1 MEKDKSL
8 SEKETDGDYDYSDEF
23 FYDEDT
29 DNDELKKEEDTEE
42 EKEEEEDEEEEEK
55 DKREKDLEEDIEEE
69 KEHDGRYSIFFLII
83 LLYRRLSFES
93 LLRNSD
99 KDWEKEAKKKIRID
113 LVDPLVERRKTIYEL
128 DSYEASGPSI
138 YDILQLGKID
148 DETQLPPSPQL
159 SREIRYSVSMGT
171 AGVAR
176 INLSSLT
183 QKILGCVIDEN
194 VTTEYPWVWVKKEI
208 IEDNLD
214 LHSESSEFLPMKNE
228 ILEYPEERMLIGYA
242 PSVTEEG
249 QFYICLSTE
258 AKGAV
263 LQQIQM
269 QRREHEIHVRSA
281 VYKHPAKWKD
291 LGSGK
296 EVDENV
302 VKNQR
307 PQLEIKVVSTANLLN
322 VPMNLVDRSADDQR
336 DGYIDLL
343 PYRQTFENVSRNTIS
358 RSTQVTP
365 GTKDNE
371 AQTAPSIP
379 ANSWFQYRYEYKPI
393 DISAFTEEDTDNL
406 TRFLRRNTDT
416 MCDQLQMNATWDIY
430 ADDYRNL
437 VYYERDTKAPIPVGY
452 KEHQSFYDGKL
463 TKQKVINDL
472 SWHPLWTGI
481 ACATYTHHSKAEHF
495 VGQRA
500 YDEVLRDSKGDNLA
514 LIWSFNDCLSPKLIL
529 ECPREITAISICPLN
544 SNVIIGGC
552 VNGQIAIW
560 SIPGRIENVEAV
572 TVHTSAQVRYR
583 IAMRS
588 LMRWMRETV
597 GSSVVRPVAMSSL
610 QHSQKGA
617 ITQIAWIPPYHK
629 VEKNGRIQSLAAGTT
644 LEDLPW
650 QFVTSSMDGT
660 IAFWDLKLVPKTF
673 MSFGLSR
680 LTRIET
686 KDKENS
692 TKKETTLKEKQKQGT
707 LPYALLESTSPF
719 EKFNRIW
726 KPYYMLFIH
735 YPNENR
741 RPVLSTFTMHSSKL
755 NKQLDE
761 PFPIIKTDITMRR
774 YYKLIKEKP
783 DYNMKPEILIGTI
796 EGYVG
801 LVTWEGF
808 KIDTNLTGNHE
819 ECKWKWMKR
828 IHDGPVTHMARSEY
842 HEKIVATVGG
852 HIFAIWREDYEEPII
867 WKKSNLSY
875 TGCTWGNFRP
885 TILVLVRIDGTIEIW
900 DFIVKGQE
908 PIITQSVSGRI
919 ITGIYTHELPLD
931 PQCVGICDFNG
942 TLRIFTAPPT
952 LLRFDVSDITW
963 MQNYADQQVDRVYL
977 QLLIFHY
984 RFPFRY
990 KANINVQF
998 ILSEQIAK
1006 FKDWQDAWNER
1017 NFERIDKKKKLE
1029 EREAEEKRIE
1039 TERKLREEM
1048 DEILRKAEEEERR
1061 KRKIRKPWQFIED
1074 AKEHWHEMEMKRMQ
1088 ITILEKKGL
1097 RRDVL
1102 ERQRAPVLKLRQE
1115 TQKKE
1120 RQIREILQQRD
1131 QIFQETVTY
1140 LFPEKE
1146 IDHHKYTLDQKDI
1159 SLPYIKPIPYEDKIS
1174 TREDIEESLLQKEAQ
1189 QIIEEFREVQEEAL
1203 EKLLYQRS
1211 DHVFD
1216 WPTVLMEAKQRRYN
1230 MNIMLLNKNSC

>member
-1 MEKDKSL
+1 
-8 SEKETDGDYDYSDEF
+8 
-23 FYDEDT
+23 
-29 DNDELKKEEDTEE
+29 
-42 EKEEEEDEEEEEK
+42 
-55 DKREKDLEEDIEEE
+55 
-69 KEHDGRYSIFFLII
+69 
-83 LLYRRLSFES
+83 RLSFES

-99 KDWEKEAKKKIRID
+99 RDWEKEAKKKIHID
-113 LVDPLVERRKTIYEL
+113 LVDPLVERRRTIYEL
-128 DSYEASGPSI
+128 DSYQASGPSV
-138 YDILQLGKID
+138 YDILKLGKID
-148 DETQLPPSPQL
+148 DETQLPSSPQL
-159 SREIRYSVSMGT
+159 SREIRYTVSMGT
-171 AGVAR
+171 AGIAR
-176 INLSSLT
+176 IDLSSLT

-258 AKGAV
+258 AKEAV

-281 VYKHPAKWKD
+281 VYKHPAEWKD

-307 PQLEIKVVSTANLLN
+307 PQFEIKVVSTANLLN

-371 AQTAPSIP
+371 AQTEPSIP
-379 ANSWFQYRYEYKPI
+379 ANSWFQYRYEYEPI

-406 TRFLRRNTDT
+406 TRFLRRNTDI
-416 MCDQLQMNATWDIY
+416 MCDQVQMNATWDIY

-437 VYYERDTKAPIPVGY
+437 VYYEKDTKAPIPVGY

-463 TKQKVINDL
+463 TKQRVINDL

-481 ACATYTHHSKAEHF
+481 ACATYTYHSKSEPF
-495 VGQRA
+495 VGQRT
-500 YDEVLRDSKGDNLA
+500 YDEVLRDSKGNNLA

-529 ECPREITAISICPLN
+529 ECPRQITAISICPLN

-552 VNGQIAIW
+552 TNGQIAIW

-572 TVHTSAQVRYR
+572 IVHTSAQVRYTH
-583 IAMRS
+583 AMRS

-629 VEKNGRIQSLAAGTT
+629 VEKNGRIQSLAAGTM

-650 QFVTSSMDGT
+650 QFVTCSMDGT
-660 IAFWDLKLVPKTF
+660 IAFWDLKLVPRTF
-673 MSFGLSR
+673 M
-680 LTRIET
+680 EHA
-686 KDKENS
+686 
-692 TKKETTLKEKQKQGT
+692 TKKENPLEEKQKQET
-707 LPYALLESTSPF
+707 LPHALLESTSPF
-719 EKFNRIW
+719 ETLNRIW
-726 KPYYMLFIH
+726 EPYYILFIH
-735 YPNENR
+735 YPNESR
-741 RPVLSTFTMHSSKL
+741 RPVLTTFTMRSSKL
-755 NKQLDE
+755 KKQLDE
-761 PFPIIKTDITMRR
+761 PFQIIKKDITARR
-774 YYKLIKEKP
+774 YYKLVKEKS
-783 DYNMKPEILIGTI
+783 DFSMKPEFLIGTI

-808 KIDTNLTGNHE
+808 DANLTGNSE
-819 ECKWKWMKR
+819 ECQWKWMKR
-828 IHDGPVTHMARSEY
+828 IHDGPVTHMVRSEY

-852 HIFAIWREDYEEPII
+852 HIFAIWRDDYEEPII
-867 WKKSNLSY
+867 WKKSSLSY

-952 LLRFDVSDITW
+952 LLTFDVSDITW
-963 MQNYADQQVDRVYL
+963 MQNYADQQVDR
-977 QLLIFHY
+977 
-984 RFPFRY
+984 
-990 KANINVQF
+990 
-998 ILSEQIAK
+998 IAK

-1029 EREAEEKRIE
+1029 EKEAEEKRID

-1061 KRKIRKPWQFIED
+1061 KRKIRKPWQFIEE
-1074 AKEHWHEMEMKRMQ
+1074 AKEHWHEMEMKHMQ
-1088 ITILEKKGL
+1088 IAILEKKGL

-1115 TQKKE
+1115 AQEKDRK
-1120 RQIREILQQRD
+1120 IREILQQGD
-1131 QIFQETVTY
+1131 QIFHETVTF

-1146 IDHHKYTLDQKDI
+1146 IDRKHTLDQKDT
-1159 SLPYIKPIPYEDKIS
+1159 SLPYIKAIPFKDKIS
-1174 TREDIEESLLQKEAQ
+1174 TREDDMEKSLLQKKAQ

-1203 EKLLYQRS
+1203 EKLLYQRI

-1230 MNIMLLNKNSC
+1230 MNIMLNKNSC

>member
-1 MEKDKSL
+1 
-8 SEKETDGDYDYSDEF
+8 
-23 FYDEDT
+23 
-29 DNDELKKEEDTEE
+29 
-42 EKEEEEDEEEEEK
+42 
-55 DKREKDLEEDIEEE
+55 
-69 KEHDGRYSIFFLII
+69 
-83 LLYRRLSFES
+83 
-93 LLRNSD
+93 
-99 KDWEKEAKKKIRID
+99 
-113 LVDPLVERRKTIYEL
+113 
-128 DSYEASGPSI
+128 
-138 YDILQLGKID
+138 
-148 DETQLPPSPQL
+148 
-159 SREIRYSVSMGT
+159 MGT
-171 AGVAR
+171 AGIAR
-176 INLSSLT
+176 IDLSSLT
-183 QKILGCVIDEN
+183 QKSLGCVIDEN

-258 AKGAV
+258 AKEAV

-307 PQLEIKVVSTANLLN
+307 PKLEIKVVSTANLLN

-365 GTKDNE
+365 STKDNE

-379 ANSWFQYRYEYKPI
+379 ANSWFQYRYEYEPI

-406 TRFLRRNTDT
+406 TRFLRRNTDI
-416 MCDQLQMNATWDIY
+416 MCDQVQMNATWDIY
-430 ADDYRNL
+430 ADDYTNL
-437 VYYERDTKAPIPVGY
+437 VHYERDTKAPIPVGY
-452 KEHQSFYDGKL
+452 NEHQSFYDGKV

-481 ACATYTHHSKAEHF
+481 LCATYTHHSKDEHF
-495 VGQRA
+495 VGQRT
-500 YDEVLRDSKGDNLA
+500 YDEVLRDSKGDNVA

-552 VNGQIAIW
+552 ANGQIAIW

-572 TVHTSAQVRYR
+572 IVHTSAQVRYR
-583 IAMRS
+583 IAMRG

-597 GSSVVRPVAMSSL
+597 GSSVIRPVAMSSL
-610 QHSQKGA
+610 QHSQKGT

-629 VEKNGRIQSLAAGTT
+629 VEKNGRIQSLAASTT

-660 IAFWDLKLVPKTF
+660 IAFWDLKLVHRT
-673 MSFGLSR
+673 
-680 LTRIET
+680 E
-686 KDKENS
+686 DV
-692 TKKETTLKEKQKQGT
+692 TKKETLLKEKQKQGT
-707 LPYALLESTSPF
+707 LPHALLESTSPF
-719 EKFNRIW
+719 EMLNRIW
-726 KPYYMLFIH
+726 KPYYVLFIH

-741 RPVLSTFTMHSSKL
+741 RTVLSTFTMYYPNLK
-755 NKQLDE
+755 KQLDE
-761 PFPIIKTDITMRR
+761 PFPIIKTDITARR
-774 YYKLIKEKP
+774 YYKLIQEKS
-783 DYNMKPEILIGTI
+783 DYIMKPEIFIGTI

-808 KIDTNLTGNHE
+808 EFDTKLTSNRE

-828 IHDGPVTHMARSEY
+828 IHDGPVTHMVRSKY

-852 HIFAIWREDYEEPII
+852 HIFAIWREDYVEPII

-885 TILVLVRIDGTIEIW
+885 TILVLVRIDGTMEIW

-952 LLRFDVSDITW
+952 LLTFDVSDITW
-963 MQNYADQQVDRVYL
+963 MQNYADQQVDR
-977 QLLIFHY
+977 
-984 RFPFRY
+984 
-990 KANINVQF
+990 
-998 ILSEQIAK
+998 
-1006 FKDWQDAWNER
+1006 
-1017 NFERIDKKKKLE
+1017 
-1029 EREAEEKRIE
+1029 
-1039 TERKLREEM
+1039 
-1048 DEILRKAEEEERR
+1048 
-1061 KRKIRKPWQFIED
+1061 IRKPWQFIEE
-1074 AKEHWHEMEMKRMQ
+1074 AKERWHEMEMKRMQ

-1115 TQKKE
+1115 AQKKE

-1140 LFPEKE
+1140 LFPEQE
-1146 IDHHKYTLDQKDI
+1146 IDHKHTLDQMDT
-1159 SLPYIKPIPYEDKIS
+1159 SLPYIKPIPLKDQIS
-1174 TREDIEESLLQKEAQ
+1174 TRKVIEESLVQEKTQ
-1189 QIIEEFREVQEEAL
+1189 HIIEEFLEVQEEAL
-1203 EKLLYQRS
+1203 EKLMYQRF

-1230 MNIMLLNKNSC
+1230 MNITLLNKNSC

>member
-1 MEKDKSL
+1 MENDKES
-8 SEKETDGDYDYSDEF
+8 DGDYDYGDEF
-23 FYDEDT
+23 FDDENT
-29 DNDELKKEEDTEE
+29 DNNERRRDDDTEEEE
-42 EKEEEEDEEEEEK
+42 EKEEKEEKEEEK
-55 DKREKDLEEDIEEE
+55 KIEQDLEEE
-69 KEHDGRYSIFFLII
+69 KEQDDR
-83 LLYRRLSFES
+83 
-93 LLRNSD
+93 
-99 KDWEKEAKKKIRID
+99 DWEEEAKTKIHINF
-113 LVDPLVERRKTIYEL
+113 VDHPPIEKRRKTIFEL
-128 DSYEASGPSI
+128 DSYQASGPSV
-138 YDILQLGKID
+138 YDILKLGKID
-148 DETQLPPSPQL
+148 DETEEPSPSPQL

-171 AGVAR
+171 AGIAR
-176 INLSSLT
+176 IDLSSLN
-183 QKILGCVIDEN
+183 QKLLGCVIDEN

-214 LHSESSEFLPMKNE
+214 LHSESSAFLPMKNE

-249 QFYICLSTE
+249 QFYICLSIE
-258 AKGAV
+258 AKEAV
-263 LQQIQM
+263 LQQIQI

-291 LGSGK
+291 FGSGK

-322 VPMNLVDRSADDQR
+322 VPMNLVDRRADDQR

-365 GTKDNE
+365 STTDNE

-416 MCDQLQMNATWDIY
+416 MCDQVQMNATWDIY
-430 ADDYRNL
+430 ADDYTNL
-437 VYYERDTKAPIPVGY
+437 VHYERDTKAPIPVGY

-463 TKQKVINDL
+463 TKQKIVNDL

-500 YDEVLRDSKGDNLA
+500 YNEVLRDSKGDNLA
-514 LIWSFNDCLSPKLIL
+514 LLWSFNDCLSPKLIL
-529 ECPREITAISICPLN
+529 ECPREITTISICPLN

-552 VNGQIAIW
+552 ANGQIAIW

-572 TVHTSAQVRYR
+572 IVHTSAQVRYR

-588 LMRWMRETV
+588 LMRWMREAV

-617 ITQIAWIPPYHK
+617 ITQIAWIPAYHK
-629 VEKNGRIQSLAAGTT
+629 VGKNGRIQSLAAGTK

-660 IAFWDLKLVPKTF
+660 IAFWDLKLVNRTF
-673 MSFGLSR
+673 M
-680 LTRIET
+680 
-686 KDKENS
+686 ENVPR
-692 TKKETTLKEKQKQGT
+692 KETLLKEKEKKLGKQ
-707 LPYALLESTSPF
+707 PYALLESISPF
-719 EKFNRIW
+719 ETLNRIW
-726 KPYYMLFIH
+726 RPYYMLIIH

-741 RPVLSTFTMHSSKL
+741 RPVLSTFTVYSLKL
-755 NKQLDE
+755 KKQLDE
-761 PFPIIKTDITMRR
+761 PFPVMKTDITARR
-774 YYKLIKEKP
+774 YYKFVQEKP
-783 DYNMKPEILIGTI
+783 DYIMKPEIFIGTV

-808 KIDTNLTGNHE
+808 KIDSNLTANRE

-828 IHDGPVTHMARSEY
+828 VHDGPVTHMARSEY

-852 HIFAIWREDYEEPII
+852 HIFAIWREDYGEPII

-942 TLRIFTAPPT
+942 TLRIFTAPPI
-952 LLRFDVSDITW
+952 LLTFDVGDITW
-963 MQNYADQQVDRVYL
+963 MENYVDQQVDRIV
-977 QLLIFHY
+977 
-984 RFPFRY
+984 
-990 KANINVQF
+990 
-998 ILSEQIAK
+998 K
-1006 FKDWQDAWNER
+1006 FKDWQDAWNEK
-1017 NFERIDKKKKLE
+1017 NFERIDKKKKLD
-1029 EREAEEKRIE
+1029 EREAGVKRIE

-1048 DEILRKAEEEERR
+1048 DELLKKAEEEKRR
-1061 KRKIRKPWQFIED
+1061 MRKVRKPWQFIEE
-1074 AKEHWHEMEMKRMQ
+1074 AKERWHETEMKRMQ

-1115 TQKKE
+1115 AKRKE

-1131 QIFQETVTY
+1131 QIFQETVTF
-1140 LFPEKE
+1140 LFPEQE
-1146 IDHHKYTLDQKDI
+1146 IDHKHIHDQKHT
-1159 SLPYIKPIPYEDKIS
+1159 SLPYIKSKPFEDERS
-1174 TREDIEESLLQKEAQ
+1174 TKEEDTVESFVEKKAE
-1189 QIIEEFREVQEEAL
+1189 QIIEEFREVEEEAL
-1203 EKLLYQRS
+1203 ERLLYQRFE
-1211 DHVFD
+1211 HVFD

>member
-1 MEKDKSL
+1 MAASHPTP
-8 SEKETDGDYDYSDEF
+8 SPSP
-23 FYDEDT
+23 
-29 DNDELKKEEDTEE
+29 
-42 EKEEEEDEEEEEK
+42 
-55 DKREKDLEEDIEEE
+55 
-69 KEHDGRYSIFFLII
+69 
-83 LLYRRLSFES
+83 S
-93 LLRNSD
+93 LLQNRDTRSQTYRKLLQQFSPELQELSMDYLNQLTMSCSGLPSLLKILFPSKGTD

-128 DSYEASGPSI
+128 DSYEASGPSV

-416 MCDQLQMNATWDIY
+416 MCDQVQMNATWDIY
-430 ADDYRNL
+430 ADDYKNL
-437 VYYERDTKAPIPVGY
+437 VYHERDTKAPIPVGY

-660 IAFWDLKLVPKTF
+660 IAFWDLKLVPKT
-673 MSFGLSR
+673 
-680 LTRIET
+680 
-686 KDKENS
+686 ENS

-963 MQNYADQQVDRVYL
+963 MQNYADQQVDR
-977 QLLIFHY
+977 
-984 RFPFRY
+984 
-990 KANINVQF
+990 
-998 ILSEQIAK
+998 
-1006 FKDWQDAWNER
+1006 
-1017 NFERIDKKKKLE
+1017 
-1029 EREAEEKRIE
+1029 
-1039 TERKLREEM
+1039 
-1048 DEILRKAEEEERR
+1048 
-1061 KRKIRKPWQFIED
+1061 IRKPWQFIED

-1174 TREDIEESLLQKEAQ
+1174 TREDIEESLLEKEAQ